1 MKTRKTIS
9 RFLAAALLLV
19 SLPLNTLAVAPWG
32 AASVR
37 LKDLVRIQGVER
49 RELVGYGVVVGLN
62 GSGDKDTDMAKRTI
76 SNLMKNFNI
85 FISEDDITSK
95 NVAMVM
101 VTASVDPFHRKGDR
115 VDVQVASM
123 GDASSLYGGVLLM
136 TPLLDG
142 EGQVYATA
150 QGALV
155 IGGYSI
161 GSGGPGGQTETKN
174 FPTVGRVLGGATVQ
188 FDDSVDYIERGQ
200 LDLVL
205 QHADF
210 TTAQR
215 IAEVINAN
223 YPAGAVA
230 RDAGSVEVRIPADM
244 LDVGLVSQFIS
255 SIEVLRVTPD
265 VCARIVVNE
274 RTGTVVMG
282 GDVRISTAIVAH
294 GNLTVRV
301 GSSLDVSQPQPF
313 SRGGQTV
320 VTEEVDLE
328 VEEDDSTIMLMP
340 QTTSVQELAE
350 VLNQLGA
357 SPRDLVCILEALH
370 KLGALQMEIITL

>member
-1 MKTRKTIS
+1 MKYVVTALILASLSLRT
-9 RFLAAALLLV
+9 LAAV
-19 SLPLNTLAVAPWG
+19 SAWG
-32 AASVR
+32 ASSVR

-49 RELVGYGVVVGLN
+49 RDLVGYGVVVGLN
-62 GSGDKDTDMAKRTI
+62 GTGDKDTDLAKRTL

-85 FISEDDITSK
+85 FIAEDDITSK

-101 VTASVDPFHRKGDR
+101 VTTSVEPFHRVGDR

-123 GDASSLYGGVLLM
+123 GDSSSLYGGVLLM

-142 EGQVYATA
+142 EGNVYATA

-155 IGGYSI
+155 VGGYSV

-174 FPTVGRVLGGATVQ
+174 FPTVGRVPGGATLK
-188 FDDSVDYIERGQ
+188 FDDDTDYIDRGQ

-205 QHADF
+205 RHADF

-215 IAEVINAN
+215 IAEAVNAI

-255 SIEVLRVTPD
+255 SIETLRVTPD

-282 GDVRISTAIVAH
+282 GEVRISTAIVAH

-301 GSSLDVSQPQPF
+301 GSSLNVSQPEPF
-313 SRGGQTV
+313 SRGGQSV
-320 VTEEVDLE
+320 VTEDVEIEVQ
-328 VEEDDSTIMLMP
+328 EDDSSIMLVP